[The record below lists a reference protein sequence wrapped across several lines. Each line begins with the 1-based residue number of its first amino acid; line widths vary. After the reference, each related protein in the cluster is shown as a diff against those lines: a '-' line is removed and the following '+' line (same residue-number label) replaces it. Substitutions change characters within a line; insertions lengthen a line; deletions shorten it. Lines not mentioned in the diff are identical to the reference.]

1 MSELK
6 LQLLYAGAVY
16 KDMDSSGVPVAKSQA
31 VYIAAAVDGEIE
43 RLTRDEQEACAAKD
57 AAYKLCDQYTAE
69 IYCLRKALE
78 LFMLYH
84 SDTKYATAELHLRA
98 VAAGSEALQE
108 PKP

>member
-1 MSELK
+1 MSEPLAK
-6 LQLLYAGAVY
+6 RLR
-16 KDMDSSGVPVAKSQA
+16 SVADLIDGRRLDETEAPESHA
-31 VYIAAAVDGEIE
+31 LREAAAEIE